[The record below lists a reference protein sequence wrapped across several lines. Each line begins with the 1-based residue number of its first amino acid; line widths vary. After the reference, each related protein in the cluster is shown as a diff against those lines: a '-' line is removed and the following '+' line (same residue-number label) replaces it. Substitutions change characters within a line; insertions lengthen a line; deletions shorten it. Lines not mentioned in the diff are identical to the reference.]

1 MQCHKWLPTAYWYS
15 WGSWALLALAKRGRA
30 RPSQKESNRKA
41 PDRKA
46 GAFLL
51 SGRVLKELFEVTGAD
66 LVLEAL
72 EEEGVDL
79 IFGYPGGANLPIYQ
93 RLPEHPKLKHIL
105 VRHEQGAAHMADGYA
120 RACGRPGVVFATSGP
135 GALNLVTGL
144 CTAYMDSVPMIA
156 ITGQVNSTQVGR
168 DAFQESDVIGA
179 TSSVTKHSYL
189 VTDIAQLPRVIH
201 EAFHIATTGRPGP
214 VLIDIC
220 KDVQMAEA
228 ESAPRAP
235 FRLAGYHLNGHV
247 KLEDAKVA
255 AQALARAE
263 RPVILAGHGVLL
275 SHAEQALLDVAEKS
289 GVPVGTTLLGIGGFP
304 VNHPLSL
311 HMTGFMGTGWC
322 LKAVQNADVLMM
334 VGMRVDDR
342 VTARLADFAPK
353 VTTFIHVDI
362 DGSEMGKN
370 VRPHIEL
377 VADARNALEAILP
390 HIDSVDERR
399 GAWLT
404 QIDAWREEHPL
415 RYTHSNGHLQPQDVL
430 IDMYKRCRNE
440 AVVVADVGQ
449 NQIWAALWWNYD
461 RPGLFINSGG
471 AGTMGFALP
480 AAIGAKFAR
489 PDLDVWCVAGE
500 GGFVMTAQELS
511 VAVEHQL
518 DIKIVLLNN
527 FSLGMVRQ
535 FQDDFYGGVRSQVEL
550 THIPDF
556 VKLADAYGLP
566 GVRVDKLADV
576 GPAMDAAVRTKGPF
590 LIDFRIDPEA
600 NVYPIVPL
608 GESLNDFWEAPQ
620 Q

>member
-1 MQCHKWLPTAYWYS
+1 MI
-15 WGSWALLALAKRGRA
+15 
-30 RPSQKESNRKA
+30 
-41 PDRKA
+41 
-46 GAFLL
+46 
-51 SGRVLKELFEVTGAD
+51 
-66 LVLEAL
+66 LEAL
-72 EEEGVDL
+72 EREGVEY

-93 RLPEHPKLKHIL
+93 HLPEHPKLKHIL

-120 RACGRPGVVFATSGP
+120 RACGKPAVVFATSGP

-156 ITGQVNSTQVGR
+156 ITGQVASTQVGR

-189 VTDIAQLPRVIH
+189 VTNIDQLPRVIH

-220 KDVQMAEA
+220 KDVQQASAERIN
-228 ESAPRAP
+228 PD
-235 FRLAGYHLNGHV
+235 RLDIPGYQLNGHV
-247 KLEDAKVA
+247 NLNLARQA
-255 AQALARAE
+255 AQAVANAE

-275 SHAEQALLDVAEKS
+275 SRAEAELKEFAEKA
-289 GVPVGTTLLGIGGFP
+289 GAPVGTTLLGIGAFP

-311 HMTGFMGTGWC
+311 HMTGFMGTGWN

-342 VTARLADFAPK
+342 VTAKLAEFAPK
-353 VTTFIHVDI
+353 VKTFIHIDI

-370 VRPHIEL
+370 VRPQIEL
-377 VADARNALEAILP
+377 VADARNALEAMTPNLGKL
-390 HIDSVDERR
+390 DAGR
-399 GAWLT
+399 GQWLA

-415 RYTHSNGHLQPQDVL
+415 KYTHTNGDGLLQPQDVL
-430 IDMYKRCRNE
+430 IDMYKRCDDD
-440 AVVVADVGQ
+440 AIVVADVGQ
-449 NQIWAALWWNYD
+449 NQIWAALWWNYN
-461 RPGLFINSGG
+461 RPGLFLNSGG

-489 PDLDVWCVAGE
+489 PEKAVWCVAGE

-535 FQDDFYGGVRSQVEL
+535 FQDDFYGGVRSQSDL
-550 THIPDF
+550 THMPDF
-556 VKLADAYGLP
+556 VKLSEAYGLP
-566 GVRVDKLADV
+566 AIRVDKLAEV
-576 GPAMDAAVRTKGPF
+576 GPAMDLAEKTKGPF

-608 GESLNDFWEAPQ
+608 GKSLNDFWEAPDQ
-620 Q
+620 

>member
-1 MQCHKWLPTAYWYS
+1 MI
-15 WGSWALLALAKRGRA
+15 
-30 RPSQKESNRKA
+30 
-41 PDRKA
+41 
-46 GAFLL
+46 
-51 SGRVLKELFEVTGAD
+51 
-66 LVLEAL
+66 LEAL
-72 EEEGVDL
+72 EREGVEH

-93 RLPEHPKLKHIL
+93 HLHEFPKLTHVL

-144 CTAYMDSVPMIA
+144 CTAYMDSVPMVA
-156 ITGQVNSTQVGR
+156 ITGQVVSTQVGR

-189 VTDIAQLPRVIH
+189 VTRIDQLPRVIH

-220 KDVQMAEA
+220 KDVQQAEA
-228 ESAPRAP
+228 EPAARQPVDVP
-235 FRLAGYHLNGHV
+235 GYRLNGHV
-247 KLEDAKVA
+247 DADVA
-255 AQALARAE
+255 RQAARALAEAE

-275 SHAEQALLDVAEKS
+275 SHAERELMELAETAAA
-289 GVPVGTTLLGIGGFP
+289 PVGTTLLGIGAFP
-304 VNHPLSL
+304 VKHPLSL
-311 HMTGFMGTGWC
+311 HMTGFMGTGWN

-342 VTARLADFAPK
+342 VTARLADYAPK
-353 VTTFIHVDI
+353 VKTFIHIDI

-377 VADARNALEAILP
+377 VADARKALAAMRPHVGEVNANRA
-390 HIDSVDERR
+390 
-399 GAWLT
+399 AWLT

-415 RYTHSNGHLQPQDVL
+415 RYKRSNGRLQPQDVL
-430 IDMYKRCRNE
+430 IDMYRRARNE
-440 AVVVADVGQ
+440 AIVVADVGQ

-480 AAIGAKFAR
+480 AALGAKFAR
-489 PDLDVWCVAGE
+489 PDIPVWCVAGE

-518 DIKIVLLNN
+518 DVKIVILNN

-535 FQDDFYGGVRSQVEL
+535 FQDDFYGGVRSQVDL
-550 THIPDF
+550 THMPDF
-556 VKLADAYGLP
+556 VKLSEAYGLP
-566 GVRVDKLADV
+566 ARRVERVEDIA
-576 GPAMDAAVRTKGPF
+576 PAFDAAEQTHGPF

-608 GESLNDFWEAPQ
+608 GKSLNEFWEAPDQ
-620 Q
+620 

>member
-1 MQCHKWLPTAYWYS
+1 M
-15 WGSWALLALAKRGRA
+15 
-30 RPSQKESNRKA
+30 
-41 PDRKA
+41 
-46 GAFLL
+46 
-51 SGRVLKELFEVTGAD
+51 
-66 LVLEAL
+66 VLEAL
-72 EEEGVDL
+72 EREGVEF

-93 RLPEHPKLKHIL
+93 HLPEHPKLRHIL

-120 RACGRPGVVFATSGP
+120 RACGKPGVVFATSGP

-144 CTAYMDSVPMIA
+144 CTAYMDSVPMVA

-189 VTDIAQLPRVIH
+189 VTSIDQLPRVIH

-220 KDVQMAEA
+220 KDVQQADAQRVTPE
-228 ESAPRAP
+228 
-235 FRLAGYHLNGHV
+235 RLEIPGYRLNGHV
-247 KLEDAKVA
+247 DLADAEKA
-255 AQALARAE
+255 AKALSAAE

-275 SHAEQALLDVAEKS
+275 SHAERELMQLAEKA
-289 GVPVGTTLLGIGGFP
+289 GAPVGTTLLGIGAFP
-304 VNHPLSL
+304 VQHPLSL
-311 HMTGFMGTGWC
+311 HMTGFMGTGWNI
-322 LKAVQNADVLMM
+322 KAVQNADVLMM

-353 VTTFIHVDI
+353 VKTFIHVDI

-370 VRPHIEL
+370 VRSHIEL
-377 VADARNALEAILP
+377 VADARNAIEAMIP
-390 HIDSVDERR
+390 HVGPVDAGR
-399 GAWLT
+399 GQWLA

-415 RYTHSNGHLQPQDVL
+415 RFTRSNGHLQPQDVL
-430 IDMYKRCRNE
+430 IDMYRRCRSE
-440 AVVVADVGQ
+440 AIVVADVGQ

-480 AAIGAKFAR
+480 AAIGAKFGR
-489 PDLDVWCVAGE
+489 PELPVWCVAGE

-511 VAVEHQL
+511 VAAEHQL
-518 DIKIVLLNN
+518 DVKIVILNN
-527 FSLGMVRQ
+527 SSLGMVRQ
-535 FQDDFYGGVRSQVEL
+535 FQDDFYGGVRSQVDL
-550 THIPDF
+550 THMPDF
-556 VKLADAYGLP
+556 VKLAEAYGLP
-566 GVRVDKLADV
+566 AVRVDRLADV
-576 GPAMDAAVRTKGPF
+576 APAMDAAERTKGPF

-608 GESLNDFWEAPQ
+608 GKGLNDFWEAPDK
-620 Q
+620 

>member
-1 MQCHKWLPTAYWYS
+1 M
-15 WGSWALLALAKRGRA
+15 
-30 RPSQKESNRKA
+30 
-41 PDRKA
+41 
-46 GAFLL
+46 
-51 SGRVLKELFEVTGAD
+51 
-66 LVLEAL
+66 VLEAL
-72 EEEGVDL
+72 EREGVEF

-93 RLPEHPKLKHIL
+93 HLPAHPKLRHIL

-120 RACGRPGVVFATSGP
+120 RACGKPGVVFATSGP

-144 CTAYMDSVPMIA
+144 CTAYMDSVPMVA

-189 VTDIAQLPRVIH
+189 VTRIDQLPRVIH

-220 KDVQMAEA
+220 KDVQQAVADQVAQEPI
-228 ESAPRAP
+228 EIP
-235 FRLAGYHLNGHV
+235 GYKLNGHV
-247 KLEDAKVA
+247 NLDGAKLAAK
-255 AQALARAE
+255 ALAEAE

-275 SHAEQALLDVAEKS
+275 SHAEAQLMELAEAAAA
-289 GVPVGTTLLGIGGFP
+289 PVGTTLLGIGAFP
-304 VNHPLSL
+304 VKHPLSL
-311 HMTGFMGTGWC
+311 HMTGFMGTGWN
-322 LKAVQNADVLMM
+322 LKAVQNSDVLMM

-342 VTARLADFAPK
+342 VTAKLAEFAPK
-353 VTTFIHVDI
+353 VKTFIHIDI

-377 VADARNALEAILP
+377 VADAKQALTTMTP
-390 HIDSVDERR
+390 HLGELNQNR
-399 GAWLT
+399 GQWLA

-415 RYTHSNGHLQPQDVL
+415 RYTRSNGHLQPQDVL
-430 IDMYKRCRNE
+430 IDMYRRSASE
-440 AVVVADVGQ
+440 AIVVADVGQ

-461 RPGLFINSGG
+461 RPGLFLNSGG

-480 AAIGAKFAR
+480 AAIGAKFGR
-489 PDLDVWCVAGE
+489 PELPVWCVAGE

-527 FSLGMVRQ
+527 SSLGMVRQ
-535 FQDDFYGGVRSQVEL
+535 FQDDFYGGIRSHVDL
-550 THIPDF
+550 THMPDF
-556 VKLADAYGLP
+556 VKLGEAYGVP
-566 GVRVDKLADV
+566 SRRVDTLSDV
-576 GPAMDAAVRTKGPF
+576 APAMDEAQRTKGPF

-608 GESLNDFWEAPQ
+608 GKGLNDFREHPEFD
-620 Q
+620 

>member
-1 MQCHKWLPTAYWYS
+1 MI
-15 WGSWALLALAKRGRA
+15 
-30 RPSQKESNRKA
+30 
-41 PDRKA
+41 
-46 GAFLL
+46 
-51 SGRVLKELFEVTGAD
+51 
-66 LVLEAL
+66 LEAL
-72 EEEGVDL
+72 EREGVEY

-93 RLPEHPKLKHIL
+93 HLHEHPKLKHIL

-120 RACGRPGVVFATSGP
+120 RACGKPAVVFATSGP

-156 ITGQVNSTQVGR
+156 ITGQVASTQVGR

-189 VTDIAQLPRVIH
+189 VTSIDQLPRVIH

-220 KDVQMAEA
+220 KDVQQANAERITPD
-228 ESAPRAP
+228 SLDIP
-235 FRLAGYHLNGHV
+235 GYQLNGHV
-247 KLEDAKVA
+247 DLN
-255 AQALARAE
+255 LAREAAHAIANAE

-275 SHAEQALLDVAEKS
+275 SRAEPELKTFAEKA
-289 GVPVGTTLLGIGGFP
+289 GAPVGTTLLGIGAFP

-311 HMTGFMGTGWC
+311 HMTGFMGTGWN

-342 VTARLADFAPK
+342 VTAKLADFAPNVK
-353 VTTFIHVDI
+353 TFIHIDI

-377 VADARNALEAILP
+377 VADARNALEAMTPQLGP
-390 HIDSVDERR
+390 LDSGR
-399 GAWLT
+399 GQWLA

-415 RYTHSNGHLQPQDVL
+415 KYTHTTATGPLQPQDVL
-430 IDMYKRCRNE
+430 IDMYKRCDDD
-440 AVVVADVGQ
+440 AIVVADVGQ
-449 NQIWAALWWNYD
+449 NQIWAALWWNYN
-461 RPGLFINSGG
+461 RPGLFLNSGG

-489 PDLDVWCVAGE
+489 PEKAVWCVAGE

-535 FQDDFYGGVRSQVEL
+535 FQDDFYGGVRSHSDL
-550 THIPDF
+550 THMPDF
-556 VKLADAYGLP
+556 VKLSEAYGMP
-566 GVRVDKLADV
+566 AIRVDRLEEV
-576 GPAMDAAVRTKGPF
+576 GPAMDKAEKTKGPF

-608 GESLNDFWEAPQ
+608 GKGLNDFWEAPEYD
-620 Q
+620 

>member
-1 MQCHKWLPTAYWYS
+1 M
-15 WGSWALLALAKRGRA
+15 
-30 RPSQKESNRKA
+30 
-41 PDRKA
+41 
-46 GAFLL
+46 
-51 SGRVLKELFEVTGAD
+51 
-66 LVLEAL
+66 VLEAL
-72 EEEGVDL
+72 EREGVEF

-93 RLPEHPKLKHIL
+93 HLPEHPRLKHIL

-120 RACGRPGVVFATSGP
+120 RACGKPGVVFATSGP

-189 VTDIAQLPRVIH
+189 VTSIDQLPRVIH

-220 KDVQMAEA
+220 KDVQQADAERITP
-228 ESAPRAP
+228 E
-235 FRLAGYHLNGHV
+235 RLEIPGYQPNGHV
-247 KLEDAKVA
+247 HLEHAREA
-255 AQALARAE
+255 AQALSKAE

-275 SHAEQALLDVAEKS
+275 SHAEQELRQLAEKA
-289 GVPVGTTLLGIGGFP
+289 GAPVGTTLLGIGAFP
-304 VNHPLSL
+304 VQHPLSL

-322 LKAVQNADVLMM
+322 LKAVQNADLLMM

-342 VTARLADFAPK
+342 VTARLADFAPRVK
-353 VTTFIHVDI
+353 TFIHVDI

-377 VADARNALEAILP
+377 VADARNALEAMIP
-390 HIDSVDERR
+390 HVGQLDEGR
-399 GAWLT
+399 GRWLS

-430 IDMYKRCRNE
+430 LDMYRRCRSQ
-440 AVVVADVGQ
+440 AIVVADVGQ

-461 RPGLFINSGG
+461 RPGLFLNSGG
-471 AGTMGFALP
+471 SGTMGFALP
-480 AAIGAKFAR
+480 AAIGAKFGR
-489 PDLDVWCVAGE
+489 PDKHVWCVAGE

-518 DIKIVLLNN
+518 DVKIVLLNN

-535 FQDDFYGGVRSQVEL
+535 FQDDFYGGVRSQVDL
-550 THIPDF
+550 THMPDF

-566 GVRVDKLADV
+566 AIRVDRLEDV
-576 GPAMDAAVRTKGPF
+576 APAMDAAERTKGPF

-608 GESLNDFWEAPQ
+608 GKSLNDFWEAPDK
-620 Q
+620 

>member
-1 MQCHKWLPTAYWYS
+1 M
-15 WGSWALLALAKRGRA
+15 
-30 RPSQKESNRKA
+30 
-41 PDRKA
+41 
-46 GAFLL
+46 
-51 SGRVLKELFEVTGAD
+51 
-66 LVLEAL
+66 VLEAL
-72 EEEGVDL
+72 EQEGVDL

-156 ITGQVNSTQVGR
+156 ITGQVNSAQVGR

-189 VTDIAQLPRVIH
+189 VTDIAELPRVIH

-228 ESAPRAP
+228 ERVPHERVSIP
-235 FRLAGYHLNGHV
+235 GYHLNGHV
-247 KLEDAKVA
+247 KLDRVQVA
-255 AQALARAE
+255 AAALANAE

-275 SHAEQALLDVAEKS
+275 SHAEQALLDLAEKA
-289 GVPVGTTLLGIGGFP
+289 GAPVGTTLLGIGGFP

-353 VTTFIHVDI
+353 VKTFIHVDI

-377 VADARNALEAILP
+377 VADARQALEAMLP
-390 HIDSVDERR
+390 HIDSVDEGR
-399 GAWLT
+399 GRWLA

-430 IDMYKRCRNE
+430 IDMYRRCRSE

-489 PDLDVWCVAGE
+489 PDVPVWCVAGE

-511 VAVEHQL
+511 VAVEHKL
-518 DIKIVLLNN
+518 DIKIVILNN

-535 FQDDFYGGVRSQVEL
+535 FQDDFYGGVRSQVDL
-550 THIPDF
+550 THMPDF

-566 GVRVDKLADV
+566 GVRVEKLSDV
-576 GPAMDAAVRTKGPF
+576 GPAMDAAERTKGPF

-608 GESLNDFWEAPQ
+608 GKSLNDFWEAPIGE
-620 Q
+620 

>member
-1 MQCHKWLPTAYWYS
+1 MI
-15 WGSWALLALAKRGRA
+15 
-30 RPSQKESNRKA
+30 
-41 PDRKA
+41 
-46 GAFLL
+46 
-51 SGRVLKELFEVTGAD
+51 
-66 LVLEAL
+66 LEAL
-72 EEEGVDL
+72 EREGVEY

-93 RLPEHPKLKHIL
+93 HLHEHPRLKHIL

-120 RACGRPGVVFATSGP
+120 RASGRPGVVFATSGP

-156 ITGQVNSTQVGR
+156 ITGQVVSTQVGR

-189 VTDIAQLPRVIH
+189 VTRIDQLPRVIH

-220 KDVQMAEA
+220 KDVQQADAERVTP
-228 ESAPRAP
+228 E
-235 FRLAGYHLNGHV
+235 RLQIPGYRLNGHV
-247 KLEDAKVA
+247 DLAQAELA
-255 AQALARAE
+255 AQALSRAE
-263 RPVILAGHGVLL
+263 RPVILAGHGVIL
-275 SHAEQALLDVAEKS
+275 SHAEPQLQELAEAAAA
-289 GVPVGTTLLGIGGFP
+289 PVGTTLLGIGAFP
-304 VNHPLSL
+304 VRHPLSL

-342 VTARLADFAPK
+342 VTAKLAEFAPK
-353 VTTFIHVDI
+353 VKTFIHVDI

-377 VADARNALEAILP
+377 VADARQAMTAMLP
-390 HIDSVDERR
+390 HIGPVEGGR
-399 GAWLT
+399 GHWLT

-415 RYTHSNGHLQPQDVL
+415 RYKRSNGQLQPQDVL
-430 IDMYKRCRNE
+430 VDMYRRANSE
-440 AVVVADVGQ
+440 AIVVADVGQ

-480 AAIGAKFAR
+480 AAIGAKFGR
-489 PDLDVWCVAGE
+489 PDVPVWCVAGE

-518 DIKIVLLNN
+518 DVKIVLLNN

-535 FQDDFYGGVRSQVEL
+535 FQDDFYGGVRSQVDL
-550 THIPDF
+550 THMPDF
-556 VKLADAYGLP
+556 VKLSEAYGMPAL
-566 GVRVDKLADV
+566 RVEKFEDIA
-576 GPAMDAAVRTKGPF
+576 PALDAAQRTKGPF

-608 GESLNDFWEAPQ
+608 GKGLNDFWEAPDA
-620 Q
+620 

>member
-1 MQCHKWLPTAYWYS
+1 MI
-15 WGSWALLALAKRGRA
+15 
-30 RPSQKESNRKA
+30 
-41 PDRKA
+41 
-46 GAFLL
+46 
-51 SGRVLKELFEVTGAD
+51 
-66 LVLEAL
+66 LEAL
-72 EEEGVDL
+72 EREGVEY

-93 RLPEHPKLKHIL
+93 HLHEHPKLKHIL

-120 RACGRPGVVFATSGP
+120 RACGKPGVVFATSGP

-144 CTAYMDSVPMIA
+144 ATAYMDSVPMIA
-156 ITGQVNSTQVGR
+156 ITGQVASTQVGR
-168 DAFQESDVIGA
+168 DAFQETDVIGA

-189 VTDIAQLPRVIH
+189 VTNIAQLPRVIH

-220 KDVQMAEA
+220 KDVQQADAERITP
-228 ESAPRAP
+228 E
-235 FRLAGYHLNGHV
+235 RLEIPGYQLNGHV
-247 KLEDAKVA
+247 DLDRAREA
-255 AQALARAE
+255 AQALAGAA

-275 SHAEQALLDVAEKS
+275 SRAEPELRAFAEKA
-289 GVPVGTTLLGIGGFP
+289 GAPVGTTLLGIGAFP

-311 HMTGFMGTGWC
+311 HMTGFMGTGWN

-353 VTTFIHVDI
+353 VKTFIHIDI
-362 DGSEMGKN
+362 DSSEMGKN

-377 VADARNALEAILP
+377 VADARNALEAMTP
-390 HIDSVDERR
+390 HVGALHEDR
-399 GAWLT
+399 GLWLA

-415 RYTHSNGHLQPQDVL
+415 KYTHSNGKLQPQDVL
-430 IDMYKRCRNE
+430 IDMYRRCRNE
-440 AVVVADVGQ
+440 AIVVADVGQ

-461 RPGLFINSGG
+461 RPGMFLNSGG
-471 AGTMGFALP
+471 SGTMGFALP
-480 AAIGAKFAR
+480 AAIGAKFGR
-489 PDLDVWCVAGE
+489 PDKAVWCVAGE

-518 DIKIVLLNN
+518 DVKIVLLNN

-535 FQDDFYGGVRSQVEL
+535 FQDDFYGGVRSQSDL
-550 THIPDF
+550 THMPDF
-556 VKLADAYGLP
+556 VKLSDAYGMP
-566 GVRVDKLADV
+566 AIRVDRLEEIA
-576 GPAMDAAVRTKGPF
+576 PALDAAEKTRGPF

-608 GESLNDFWEAPQ
+608 GKSLNDFWEAPN
-620 Q
+620 

>member
-1 MQCHKWLPTAYWYS
+1 M
-15 WGSWALLALAKRGRA
+15 
-30 RPSQKESNRKA
+30 
-41 PDRKA
+41 
-46 GAFLL
+46 
-51 SGRVLKELFEVTGAD
+51 
-66 LVLEAL
+66 VLEAL
-72 EEEGVDL
+72 EQEGVDL

-93 RLPEHPKLKHIL
+93 RLPDHPKLKHIL

-189 VTDIAQLPRVIH
+189 VTHLSQLPHVIH

-228 ESAPRAP
+228 ERIPRKTVDIP
-235 FRLAGYHLNGHV
+235 GYHLNGHHQ
-247 KLEDAKVA
+247 KA
-255 AQALARAE
+255 
-263 RPVILAGHGVLL
+263 
-275 SHAEQALLDVAEKS
+275 
-289 GVPVGTTLLGIGGFP
+289 GVPVGTTLLGIGAFP

-342 VTARLADFAPK
+342 VTAKLADFAPK
-353 VTTFIHVDI
+353 VKTFIHVDI

-377 VADARNALEAILP
+377 VADAKNALEAMLP
-390 HIDSVDERR
+390 HVVSVDEGR

-430 IDMYKRCRNE
+430 IDMYKRCDNE
-440 AVVVADVGQ
+440 AIVVADVGQ

-489 PDLDVWCVAGE
+489 PDVPVWCVAGE

-511 VAVEHQL
+511 VAVEHNL

-535 FQDDFYGGVRSQVEL
+535 FQDDFYGGVRSQVDL
-550 THIPDF
+550 THMPDF
-556 VKLADAYGLP
+556 VKLAEAYGLP
-566 GVRVDKLADV
+566 AVRVDKLADV
-576 GPAMDAAVRTKGPF
+576 GPAMDAAERTKGPF

-608 GESLNDFWEAPQ
+608 GKGLNEFWEAPIGE
-620 Q
+620 

>member
-1 MQCHKWLPTAYWYS
+1 M
-15 WGSWALLALAKRGRA
+15 
-30 RPSQKESNRKA
+30 
-41 PDRKA
+41 
-46 GAFLL
+46 
-51 SGRVLKELFEVTGAD
+51 
-66 LVLEAL
+66 VLEAL
-72 EEEGVDL
+72 EREGVEY

-93 RLPEHPKLKHIL
+93 HLPEHPKLKHIL

-120 RACGRPGVVFATSGP
+120 RACGKPGVVFATSGP

-189 VTDIAQLPRVIH
+189 VTKIDQLPRVIH

-220 KDVQMAEA
+220 KDVQQADAERVTP
-228 ESAPRAP
+228 E
-235 FRLAGYHLNGHV
+235 RLQIPGYKLNGHV
-247 KLEDAKVA
+247 DLGHARQA
-255 AQALARAE
+255 ARALAEAE

-275 SHAEQALLDVAEKS
+275 SHAEAQLQELAEAAAS
-289 GVPVGTTLLGIGGFP
+289 PVGTTLLGIGAFP
-304 VNHPLSL
+304 VKHPLSL
-311 HMTGFMGTGWC
+311 HMTGFMGTGWN
-322 LKAVQNADVLMM
+322 LKAVQDADLLMM

-342 VTARLADFAPK
+342 VTARLAGFAPK
-353 VTTFIHVDI
+353 VKTFIHIDI

-377 VADARNALEAILP
+377 VADAKQALEAMLP
-390 HIDSVDERR
+390 HIDHLDAGRST
-399 GAWLT
+399 WLN

-415 RYTHSNGHLQPQDVL
+415 RYKHSNGRLQPQDVL
-430 IDMYKRCRNE
+430 IEMYRR
-440 AVVVADVGQ
+440 AHSRAIVVADVGQ

-471 AGTMGFALP
+471 SGTMGFALP
-480 AAIGAKFAR
+480 AALGAKFAR
-489 PDLDVWCVAGE
+489 PELPVWCVAGE

-518 DIKIVLLNN
+518 DVKIVLLNN

-535 FQDDFYGGVRSQVEL
+535 FQDDFYGGVRSQVDL
-550 THIPDF
+550 THMPDF
-556 VKLADAYGLP
+556 VKLAEAYGLP
-566 GVRVDKLADV
+566 ALRVEKFEDIA
-576 GPAMDAAVRTKGPF
+576 PAFDAAERTKGPF

-608 GESLNDFWEAPQ
+608 GKSLNEFWEAPENA
-620 Q
+620 

>member
-1 MQCHKWLPTAYWYS
+1 MI
-15 WGSWALLALAKRGRA
+15 
-30 RPSQKESNRKA
+30 
-41 PDRKA
+41 
-46 GAFLL
+46 
-51 SGRVLKELFEVTGAD
+51 
-66 LVLEAL
+66 LEAL
-72 EEEGVDL
+72 EREGVEY

-93 RLPEHPKLKHIL
+93 HLPEHPKLKHIL

-120 RACGRPGVVFATSGP
+120 RACGKPGVVFATSGP

-144 CTAYMDSVPMIA
+144 CTAYMDSVPMVA
-156 ITGQVNSTQVGR
+156 ITGQVVSTQVGR

-189 VTDIAQLPRVIH
+189 VTKIDQLPRVIH

-220 KDVQMAEA
+220 KDVQQAEA
-228 ESAPRAP
+228 ERVTPE
-235 FRLAGYHLNGHV
+235 RLAIPGYRLNGHV
-247 KLEDAKVA
+247 NLDGA
-255 AQALARAE
+255 AQAARALSQAE
-263 RPVILAGHGVLL
+263 RPVILAGHGVILG
-275 SHAEQALLDVAEKS
+275 HAEPQLQELAEAAAA
-289 GVPVGTTLLGIGGFP
+289 PVGTTLLGIGAFP
-304 VNHPLSL
+304 VKHPLSL

-353 VTTFIHVDI
+353 VKTFIHVDI

-377 VADARNALEAILP
+377 VADAKQALAAMRPHVGELNAGRA
-390 HIDSVDERR
+390 
-399 GAWLT
+399 AWLQ
-404 QIDAWREEHPL
+404 QIDRWREEHPL
-415 RYTHSNGHLQPQDVL
+415 RYRRSNGQLQPQDVL
-430 IDMYKRCRNE
+430 IDMYRRARNE
-440 AVVVADVGQ
+440 AIVVADVGQ

-480 AAIGAKFAR
+480 AALGAKFGR
-489 PDLDVWCVAGE
+489 PDVPVWCVAGE
-500 GGFVMTAQELS
+500 GGFVMTAEELS

-518 DIKIVLLNN
+518 DVKIVLLNN

-535 FQDDFYGGVRSQVEL
+535 FQDDFYGGVRSQVDL
-550 THIPDF
+550 THMPDF
-556 VKLADAYGLP
+556 VKLSEAYGLP
-566 GVRVDKLADV
+566 ARRVERFEDIA
-576 GPAMDAAVRTKGPF
+576 PAFDAAERTKGPF

-608 GESLNDFWEAPQ
+608 GKSLNEFWESPDS
-620 Q
+620 

>member
-1 MQCHKWLPTAYWYS
+1 MI
-15 WGSWALLALAKRGRA
+15 
-30 RPSQKESNRKA
+30 
-41 PDRKA
+41 
-46 GAFLL
+46 
-51 SGRVLKELFEVTGAD
+51 
-66 LVLEAL
+66 LEAL
-72 EEEGVDL
+72 EREGVEF

-93 RLPEHPKLKHIL
+93 HLPEHPKLKHIL

-120 RACGRPGVVFATSGP
+120 RACGKPGVVFATSGP

-144 CTAYMDSVPMIA
+144 ATAYMDSVPMIA
-156 ITGQVNSTQVGR
+156 ITGQVASTQVGR
-168 DAFQESDVIGA
+168 DAFQETDVIGA

-189 VTDIAQLPRVIH
+189 VTNIDQLPRVIH

-220 KDVQMAEA
+220 KDVQQASAERINT
-228 ESAPRAP
+228 E
-235 FRLAGYHLNGHV
+235 RLDIPGYQLNGHV
-247 KLEDAKVA
+247 NLDRAREAARAVA
-255 AQALARAE
+255 NAE
-263 RPVILAGHGVLL
+263 RPVILAGHGVIL
-275 SHAEQALLDVAEKS
+275 SHAEAELREFAEKA
-289 GVPVGTTLLGIGGFP
+289 GAPVGTTLLGIGAFP

-311 HMTGFMGTGWC
+311 HMTGFMGTGWN

-334 VGMRVDDR
+334 VGMRIDDR

-353 VTTFIHVDI
+353 VKTFIHIDI

-377 VADARNALEAILP
+377 VADAKNALEAMTP
-390 HIDSVDERR
+390 HIGELHEGR
-399 GAWLT
+399 GQWFS

-415 RYTHSNGHLQPQDVL
+415 KYTHSNGHLQPQDVL
-430 IDMYKRCRNE
+430 IDMYRRCRSE
-440 AVVVADVGQ
+440 AIVVADVGQ

-461 RPGLFINSGG
+461 RPGLFLNSGG
-471 AGTMGFALP
+471 SGTMGFALP
-480 AAIGAKFAR
+480 AAIGAKIGR
-489 PDLDVWCVAGE
+489 PDADVWCVAGE

-535 FQDDFYGGVRSQVEL
+535 FQDDFYGGVRSQSEL
-550 THIPDF
+550 THMPDF
-556 VKLADAYGLP
+556 VKLADAYGMP
-566 GVRVDKLADV
+566 AVRVDTFEEI
-576 GPAMDAAVRTKGPF
+576 GPALDAAERTKGPF

-608 GESLNDFWEAPQ
+608 GKGLNDFWEAPDK
-620 Q
+620 

>member
-1 MQCHKWLPTAYWYS
+1 M
-15 WGSWALLALAKRGRA
+15 
-30 RPSQKESNRKA
+30 
-41 PDRKA
+41 
-46 GAFLL
+46 
-51 SGRVLKELFEVTGAD
+51 TGAD
-66 LVLEAL
+66 MVLEAL
-72 EEEGVDL
+72 EREGVEL

-93 RLPEHPKLKHIL
+93 HLPEHPKLKHIL

-120 RACGRPGVVFATSGP
+120 RACGKPGVVFATSGP

-144 CTAYMDSVPMIA
+144 CTAYMDSVPMVA

-189 VTDIAQLPRVIH
+189 VTSIDQLPRVIH

-220 KDVQMAEA
+220 KDVQQAEA
-228 ESAPRAP
+228 ERVTPERPPAARRADFQIP
-235 FRLAGYHLNGHV
+235 GYKLNGHV
-247 KLEDAKVA
+247 DLRQAREA
-255 AQALARAE
+255 ARALASAE

-275 SHAEQALLDVAEKS
+275 SRAEPELLQFAEKAAA
-289 GVPVGTTLLGIGGFP
+289 PVGTTLLGIGAFP
-304 VNHPLSL
+304 VDHPLAL
-311 HMTGFMGTGWC
+311 HMTGFMGTGWN

-342 VTARLADFAPK
+342 VTARLAGFAPNVK
-353 VTTFIHVDI
+353 TFIHIDI

-377 VADARNALEAILP
+377 VADARNALEAMTP
-390 HIDSVDERR
+390 YVGEVDPGR
-399 GAWLT
+399 GQWLA

-415 RYTHSNGHLQPQDVL
+415 RYTHSNGQLQPQDVL
-430 IDMYKRCRNE
+430 IDMYRRARSE
-440 AVVVADVGQ
+440 AIVVADVGQ
-449 NQIWAALWWNYD
+449 NQIWAALWWNYK

-471 AGTMGFALP
+471 SGTMGFALP
-480 AAIGAKFAR
+480 AALGAKFAR
-489 PDLDVWCVAGE
+489 PDKAVWCVAGE
-500 GGFVMTAQELS
+500 GGFVMTVQELS

-518 DIKIVLLNN
+518 DVKIVLLNN

-535 FQDDFYGGVRSQVEL
+535 FQDDFYGGVRSQVDL
-550 THIPDF
+550 THMPDF
-556 VKLADAYGLP
+556 VKLCEAYGLP
-566 GVRVDKLADV
+566 ALRVDRIEDV
-576 GPAMDAAVRTKGPF
+576 PAAFDAAERTKGPF

-608 GESLNDFWEAPQ
+608 GKSLNDFWEAPESNA
-620 Q
+620 

>member
-1 MQCHKWLPTAYWYS
+1 M
-15 WGSWALLALAKRGRA
+15 
-30 RPSQKESNRKA
+30 
-41 PDRKA
+41 
-46 GAFLL
+46 
-51 SGRVLKELFEVTGAD
+51 
-66 LVLEAL
+66 VLEAL
-72 EEEGVDL
+72 EREGVEF

-93 RLPEHPKLKHIL
+93 HLPEHPKLRHIL

-120 RACGRPGVVFATSGP
+120 RACGKPGVVFATSGP

-144 CTAYMDSVPMIA
+144 CTAYMDSVPMVA

-189 VTDIAQLPRVIH
+189 VTSIDQLPRVIH

-220 KDVQMAEA
+220 KDVQQAEA
-228 ESAPRAP
+228 ERITPE
-235 FRLAGYHLNGHV
+235 RLEIPGYRLNGHV
-247 KLEDAKVA
+247 DLDEARKA
-255 AQALARAE
+255 AQALSSAE

-275 SHAEQALLDVAEKS
+275 SHAERELMQFAEKA
-289 GVPVGTTLLGIGGFP
+289 GAPVGTTLLGIGAFP
-304 VNHPLSL
+304 VQHPLSL
-311 HMTGFMGTGWC
+311 HMTGFMGTGWN

-353 VTTFIHVDI
+353 VKTFIHVDI

-370 VRPHIEL
+370 VRSHIEL
-377 VADARNALEAILP
+377 VADARNALEAMIP
-390 HIDSVDERR
+390 HVGPVDAGR
-399 GAWLT
+399 GRWLA

-415 RYTHSNGHLQPQDVL
+415 RFTRSNGHLQPQDVL
-430 IDMYKRCRNE
+430 IDMYKRCRSE

-480 AAIGAKFAR
+480 AAIGAKFGR
-489 PDLDVWCVAGE
+489 PELPVWCVAGE

-518 DIKIVLLNN
+518 DVKIVILNN
-527 FSLGMVRQ
+527 SSLGMVRQ
-535 FQDDFYGGVRSQVEL
+535 FQDDFYGGVRSQVDL
-550 THIPDF
+550 THMPDF
-556 VKLADAYGLP
+556 VKLAEAYGLP
-566 GVRVDKLADV
+566 AIRVDRLADV
-576 GPAMDAAVRTKGPF
+576 ASAMDAAECAKGPF

-608 GESLNDFWEAPQ
+608 GKSLNDFWEAPDN
-620 Q
+620 

>member
-1 MQCHKWLPTAYWYS
+1 
-15 WGSWALLALAKRGRA
+15 
-30 RPSQKESNRKA
+30 
-41 PDRKA
+41 
-46 GAFLL
+46 
-51 SGRVLKELFEVTGAD
+51 VTGAD

-189 VTDIAQLPRVIH
+189 VIDIAQLPRVIH

-228 ESAPRAP
+228 ERTPRAP
-235 FRLAGYHLNGHV
+235 FSLSGYHLNGHV
-247 KLEDAKVA
+247 NLDDAKIA
-255 AQALARAE
+255 AQALAGAE

-275 SHAEQALLDVAEKS
+275 SHAEQALLDVAEKA

-322 LKAVQNADVLMM
+322 LKAVQNADVLMV

-342 VTARLADFAPK
+342 VTARLADFAPR

-390 HIDSVDERR
+390 HIDSVDLGR

-430 IDMYKRCRNE
+430 IDMYKRCRSE

-449 NQIWAALWWNYD
+449 NQIWAALWWDYD

-489 PDLDVWCVAGE
+489 PELDVWCVAGE

-566 GVRVDKLADV
+566 GVRVDKIADV
-576 GPAMDAAVRTKGPF
+576 GPALDAAQRTKGPF

-608 GESLNDFWEAPQ
+608 GKSLNDFWEAPQ

>member
-1 MQCHKWLPTAYWYS
+1 MPTSAPHPDLPPQ
-15 WGSWALLALAKRGRA
+15 GV
-30 RPSQKESNRKA
+30 E
-41 PDRKA
+41 
-46 GAFLL
+46 
-51 SGRVLKELFEVTGAD
+51 GRVRVTGAD

-72 EEEGVDL
+72 EQEGVDL

-93 RLPEHPKLKHIL
+93 HLPEHPKLKHIL

-120 RACGRPGVVFATSGP
+120 RACDRPGVVFATSGP

-228 ESAPRAP
+228 ERTTRAP
-235 FRLAGYHLNGHV
+235 LSIPGYHLNGHV
-247 KLEDAKVA
+247 NLDSAKVA
-255 AQALARAE
+255 AQALAQAE

-275 SHAEQALLDVAEKS
+275 SHAEQALIDLAEKA
-289 GVPVGTTLLGIGGFP
+289 GVPVGTTLLGIGAFP

-390 HIDSVDERR
+390 HIDSLDEGR

-489 PDLDVWCVAGE
+489 PGLDVWCVAGE

-576 GPAMDAAVRTKGPF
+576 GPAMDAAERAKGPF

-608 GESLNDFWEAPQ
+608 GKSLNDFWEAPQ